1 MQQRLVWP
9 RRGANKNVDNL
20 LMAAPAKVT
29 QNTTESTA
37 ATTQVTTQTQNSMD
51 TDTKIITRI
60 KMVEREAMMM
70 NMTI

>member
-1 MQQRLVWP
+1 
-9 RRGANKNVDNL
+9 
-20 LMAAPAKVT
+20 MAAPAKVT